1 MERIFS
7 VSENTH
13 FSASDKLFNSRGG
26 MAKLSAAVDSHLF
39 DMLYVE
45 KQHDIKLFNFSDL
58 S

>member
-1 MERIFS
+1 M
-7 VSENTH
+7 SENTH
-13 FSASDKLFNSRGG
+13 FSASDKLFSRRKG
-26 MAKLSAAVDSHLF
+26 MAKLSAAVDSHLL